1 MINKSIDLSIYP
13 SDFKEADLSPVF
25 EKYDNLNKL
34 NFCPISLLKVKSKI
48 HEGML
53 SEQLSDHFYGI
64 LADRVNLIRVVF
76 KIYSQGKKLHITY
89 LIIRY

>member
-25 EKYDNLNKL
+25 KKDDNLNKL
-34 NFCPISLLKVKSKI
+34 NFRPISLLKLMSKI

-53 SEQLSDHFYGI
+53 SEQLLLRHPS
-64 LADRVNLIRVVF
+64 
-76 KIYSQGKKLHITY
+76 
-89 LIIRY
+89 